1 MHTHMYIH
9 IYMAVTPLKI
19 NRPSCFCLESS
30 YPTSLEILLWCLHC
44 FFLSKTPATP
54 MLKFSPWPNTT
65 YLHVFHPFFFLYCFM
80 LDFLPISIAIK
91 CIYWFLNFSSI
102 FFRISVWILNID
114 VLSMVKFSIILSYYF
129 LNISVIVS
137 LASVFLV
144 VSWQIF
150 QEENTILNV
159 RVTSVIF
166 HFVMKYACQVIVA
179 LAIFHSQIVLSFFV
193 TLCHVHACMCVFC
206 LAFIVLLRKINNLH
220 QKCSPILGPWV
231 AKYLASI
238 FEWGN

>member
-1 MHTHMYIH
+1 MYFTHFFSFTVSFWIFYLSLLLLNAYIDF
-9 IYMAVTPLKI
+9 
-19 NRPSCFCLESS
+19 S
-30 YPTSLEILLWCLHC
+30 ILVL
-44 FFLSKTPATP
+44 F
-54 MLKFSPWPNTT
+54 
-65 YLHVFHPFFFLYCFM
+65 
-80 LDFLPISIAIK
+80 
-91 CIYWFLNFSSI
+91 
-102 FFRISVWILNID
+102 FFRISVWILNIV

-129 LNISVIVS
+129 LNISVIVP

-238 FEWGN
+238 FEWGI